1 MYSDWQEYFDDF
13 HNRINPNWGNNP
25 VGPIV
30 ENSNPGTPQLFLT
43 PPEGEIKAEGT
54 SSGAEADMEEV
65 EDPLQDELNSPAK
78 ETEGYSV
85 DPWPEIDQAIE
96 EAFNRQ
102 HED

>member
-1 MYSDWQEYFDDF
+1 M
-13 HNRINPNWGNNP
+13 I
-25 VGPIV
+25 
-30 ENSNPGTPQLFLT
+30 PGSS
-43 PPEGEIKAEGT
+43 T
-54 SSGAEADMEEV
+54 SSGAEADTEEV

-96 EAFNRQ
+96 EAFTQQ

>member
-1 MYSDWQEYFDDF
+1 M
-13 HNRINPNWGNNP
+13 
-25 VGPIV
+25 
-30 ENSNPGTPQLFLT
+30 ENSSPGTPQLFLT

-54 SSGAEADMEEV
+54 SSGAEADTEEV

-96 EAFNRQ
+96 EAFNQQ